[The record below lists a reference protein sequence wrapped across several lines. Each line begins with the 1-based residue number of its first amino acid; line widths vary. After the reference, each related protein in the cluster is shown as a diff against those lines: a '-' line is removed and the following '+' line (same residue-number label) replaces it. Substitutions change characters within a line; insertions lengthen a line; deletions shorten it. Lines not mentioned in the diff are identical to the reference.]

1 LGTRQSRATELVQL
15 AMAIYF
21 SVRAASGIDSSKEK
35 PNFAAGGAGFS
46 GSAKTGIS
54 WI

>member
-21 SVRAASGIDSSKEK
+21 SVRAANGIDSSKEK
-35 PNFAAGGAGFS
+35 PNFAAGGAGGR
-46 GSAKTGIS
+46 GSAKPGLA
-54 WI
+54 WF